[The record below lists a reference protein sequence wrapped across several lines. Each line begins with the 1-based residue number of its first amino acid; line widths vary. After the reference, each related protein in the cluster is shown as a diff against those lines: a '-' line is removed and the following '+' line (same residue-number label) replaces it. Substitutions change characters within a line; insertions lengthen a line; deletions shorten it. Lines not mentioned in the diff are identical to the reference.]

1 VTPPAVRAAWRTPRA
16 KPGCARRV
24 ASDAGTRRW
33 LSLLTLL
40 AALLLAAPVGAQQRT
55 SLPDIEDE
63 VMCVECGTVLSVSN
77 SPVAQQER
85 DFIRRQVAAGRTK
98 EQIKAALVAEYGED
112 VLAEPE
118 RSGFNLALWL
128 VPIALVLL
136 AAVGIGFAV
145 RRWRGRESAAE
156 EEPPPP
162 LSPEDARR
170 LDAELGL

>member
-1 VTPPAVRAAWRTPRA
+1 MRLV
-16 KPGCARRV
+16 
-24 ASDAGTRRW
+24 
-33 LSLLTLL
+33 LLTLL
-40 AALLLAAPVGAQQRT
+40 AALLLATPASAQRT
-55 SLPDIEDE
+55 SLADIEDE

-85 DFIRRQVAAGRTK
+85 DLIRRQVAAGKTK
-98 EQIKAALVAEYGED
+98 DQIKAALVAEYGED

-136 AAVGIGFAV
+136 AVAGIAAGV
-145 RRWRGRESAAE
+145 RRWRGREAAAE
-156 EEPPPP
+156 EELPPP

-170 LDAELGL
+170 LDTELGL

>member
-1 VTPPAVRAAWRTPRA
+1 VRLA
-16 KPGCARRV
+16 
-24 ASDAGTRRW
+24 
-33 LSLLTLL
+33 LLTLL
-40 AALLLAAPVGAQQRT
+40 AALLLAAPAQAQRT

-85 DFIRRQVAAGRTK
+85 DFIRRQVAAGKTK
-98 EQIKAALVAEYGED
+98 DQIKAALVAEYGED

-136 AAVGIGFAV
+136 AAGAIAVAV
-145 RRWRGRESAAE
+145 RRWRGREAPADDAL
-156 EEPPPP
+156 PPP
-162 LSPEDARR
+162 LSAEDARR
-170 LDAELGL
+170 LDTELGL

>member
-1 VTPPAVRAAWRTPRA
+1 MRLA
-16 KPGCARRV
+16 
-24 ASDAGTRRW
+24 
-33 LSLLTLL
+33 LLTLL
-40 AALLLAAPVGAQQRT
+40 AALLLAAPANAQRT

-85 DFIRRQVAAGRTK
+85 DFIRRQVEAGKTK

-136 AAVGIGFAV
+136 AAGAIAVAV
-145 RRWRGRESAAE
+145 RRWRGREAPADE
-156 EEPPPP
+156 TLPPP
-162 LSPEDARR
+162 LSAEDARR
-170 LDAELGL
+170 LDTELGL

>member
-1 VTPPAVRAAWRTPRA
+1 VRLAF
-16 KPGCARRV
+16 
-24 ASDAGTRRW
+24 
-33 LSLLTLL
+33 LTLL
-40 AALLLAAPVGAQQRT
+40 AALALAAPAAAQRT

-85 DFIRRQVAAGRTK
+85 DFIRRLVAAGKTK
-98 EQIKAALVAEYGED
+98 DEIKAALVAEYGED

-128 VPIALVLL
+128 VPIALVLA
-136 AAVGIGFAV
+136 AAVGIAFAL
-145 RRWRGRESAAE
+145 RRWRGREAVAE
-156 EEPPPP
+156 EELPPP

-170 LDAELGL
+170 LDAELSR